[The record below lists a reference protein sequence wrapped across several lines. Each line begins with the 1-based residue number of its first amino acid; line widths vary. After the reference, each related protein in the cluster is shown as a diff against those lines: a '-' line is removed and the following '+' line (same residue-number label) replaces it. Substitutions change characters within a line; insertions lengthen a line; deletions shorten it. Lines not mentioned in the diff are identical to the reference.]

1 MDMVNL
7 LTKSYVSK
15 LIKMELC
22 SDYFFS
28 LLCWLGVL
36 KGNNTGWL
44 DGAIPPKYVITQSD
58 NTFSGQVNCLVREYK
73 LWT

>member
-1 MDMVNL
+1 
-7 LTKSYVSK
+7 
-15 LIKMELC
+15 MELC
-22 SDYFFS
+22 EDNFFS
-28 LLCWLGVL
+28 WFCWPE
-36 KGNNTGWL
+36 NTTGWL